1 MLYNKYVSHYLL
13 DVIHLTIINIYL
25 QVVREVFNVLVPYT
39 RKLYCAEK
47 DGQFC
52 AIRFPEIL
60 SPNVRYNYSICVIPL
75 YHCSRMMT
83 GATGQYRIVGASS
96 RHSATE
102 VVYMYVC

>member
-1 MLYNKYVSHYLL
+1 M
-13 DVIHLTIINIYL
+13 
-25 QVVREVFNVLVPYT
+25 LVPYT

-60 SPNVRYNYSICVIPL
+60 SPNVRYNYIILYVLYIQL

-83 GATGQYRIVGASS
+83 GATGQYRIVG
-96 RHSATE
+96 
-102 VVYMYVC
+102 VL